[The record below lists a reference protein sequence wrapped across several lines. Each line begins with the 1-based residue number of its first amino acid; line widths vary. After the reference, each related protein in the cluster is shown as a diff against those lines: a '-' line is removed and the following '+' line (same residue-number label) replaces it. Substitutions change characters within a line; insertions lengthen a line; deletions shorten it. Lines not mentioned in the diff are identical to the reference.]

1 MSASRRIARGRPL
14 PAQIS
19 NDSDKKY
26 LLDSAKCPIY
36 CRALTNFD
44 GRKQKPQASQTCSKK
59 MTLDDRIPA
68 FASLA
73 THTEEHLEMI
83 EEAKRLSLRRG
94 FFSGYSFRKARTSVA
109 VSTLLALGMWAALC
123 GSSFA
128 DDGPKP
134 DPAGTATGDKSSNV
148 DAAGNPFVVP
158 EPTDKSSPDYAK
170 NKKDFDDYQAQAAKE
185 PLAIKLADNVGHLR
199 VATNFAWTL
208 NTGYLVLFMQAGFA
222 LLTCGLVRKKNA
234 AHLMMLNFAAYV
246 FAFLAYYACGYAFQ
260 FGAVAINAAPANLGG
275 VPTLNKFLIGSGL
288 WGFAGG
294 KGFFFL
300 GPAYDAGSNCFA
312 LFEVVFMETA
322 GYIIVGAICE
332 RISFWA
338 FLLCELFIGAILYPI
353 SGCWTWG
360 GGWMSQLGSSMN
372 LGHGYVDFAGSTV
385 VHAVGGFAAMALA
398 IILGPRLG
406 KFGPGG
412 KIKAFPAHNVVYVV
426 TGTFILLFGWMGFN
440 PGSTL
445 GATDLRISVVALN
458 TNLAAVAGS
467 AAAMLIWYF
476 LFGKPDITM
485 ACNGML
491 AGLVA
496 ITAPCAFVSPTSSV
510 VIGVIAGS
518 LVCAGVLFNERVLRI
533 DDPCGAVSVHGYC
546 GWLGAVS
553 VGIFADGTYGAGWN
567 GVGASSYLG
576 HAGQGVTGLI
586 HGDTRQFWC
595 QLAGATLYAIWAFG
609 GTFAVFWIVNKV
621 KSMRVA
627 PESEEVGLDVPE
639 FGMSAY
645 PEDAVVTSY

>member
-1 MSASRRIARGRPL
+1 MSKRAGRG
-14 PAQIS
+14 
-19 NDSDKKY
+19 
-26 LLDSAKCPIY
+26 
-36 CRALTNFD
+36 
-44 GRKQKPQASQTCSKK
+44 
-59 MTLDDRIPA
+59 
-68 FASLA
+68 
-73 THTEEHLEMI
+73 
-83 EEAKRLSLRRG
+83 SLRG
-94 FFSGYSFRKARTSVA
+94 SFVA
-109 VSTLLALGMWAALC
+109 ASAMVIMLAGLVAGLSAL
-123 GSSFA
+123 SFA
-128 DDGPKP
+128 DDGSKP
-134 DPAGTATGDKSSNV
+134 DPAGTATGDKTTAV

-158 EPTDKSSPDYAK
+158 EPLDKTAPDYIQ
-170 NKKDFDDYQAQAAKE
+170 NKKAFDDFQAQAARE
-185 PLAIKLADNVGHLR
+185 PLAVKLADSVGHVR

-222 LLTCGLVRKKNA
+222 LLTCGLVQKKNA

-246 FAFLAYYACGYAFQ
+246 FAFLAYYAVGYAFQ
-260 FGAVAINAAPANLGG
+260 FGAVAINAAPTNLGG
-275 VPTLNKFLIGSGL
+275 VPTLNHFLIGSGQ
-288 WGFAGG
+288 WGFVGG

-300 GPAYDAGSNCFA
+300 GPAYDSGSNCLA

-360 GGWMSQLGSSMN
+360 GGWLSQLGSTMN

-385 VHAVGGFAAMALA
+385 VHAVGGFCAMALA

-412 KIKAFPAHNVVYVV
+412 KIRAFPAHNIVYVV

-445 GATDLRISVVALN
+445 GATDLRISVVAVN

-467 AAAMLIWYF
+467 AAAMVIWYF

-496 ITAPCAFVSPTSSV
+496 ITAPCAFVSPTSAV
-510 VIGVIAGS
+510 IIGVLAGC
-518 LVCAGVLFNERVLRI
+518 LVCGGVLFNERVLKI
-533 DDPCGAVSVHGYC
+533 DDPCGAVSVHGFC

-553 VGIFADGTYGAGWN
+553 VGIFADGTYGSGWN
-567 GVGASSYLG
+567 GVGAASYLG

-586 HGDTRQFWC
+586 HGDIRQFWV
-595 QLAGATLYAIWAFG
+595 QLMGASLYAAWAFG
-609 GTFAVFWIVNKV
+609 ATFVVFGIVNKV

-627 PESEEVGLDVPE
+627 PEAEEEGLDVPE
-639 FGMSAY
+639 FGVPGY
-645 PEDAVVTSY
+645 PEDAAVTGSY